1 MPRYRHPRVDADDPA
16 RFAVQLG
23 DEQVVLDSDGCFES
37 EDDRAVERL
46 ADAYGTT
53 PEDMRVDDGETCE
66 VVKAD
71 GDVCGRELPCPYHSE
86 D

>member
-1 MPRYRHPRVDADDPA
+1 MPRYKHPRNVGVDDPA
-16 RFAVQLG
+16 RFAVDVG
-23 DEQVVLDSDGCFES
+23 GEHVPVDSDGCFET
-37 EDDRAVERL
+37 DDEAEVRAIAQAHGMTVDEL
-46 ADAYGTT
+46 
-53 PEDMRVDDGETCE
+53 RVDGTCE